1 MSTSTDTA
9 VRDTRMPAG
18 IPYIIGSEFGE
29 RFCNNGINAILAVYL
44 VQFLQV
50 GEAQATT
57 WQSLFK
63 SGAFLFPVLG
73 AVLSDVLWGKFRTI
87 IGFSIFYAAGCAVLA
102 LSSGTSGL
110 ALGLFLIAAGTGGIK
125 PCVSTNMGDQFASN
139 NQHLIGR
146 AFSWLYLTANA
157 GALVSM
163 LLCPW
168 LLEHQG
174 PRWAFG
180 IPAIVMTLF
189 TLRLWLGRNQFI
201 VVPPAG
207 RQWLRDVFSAEG
219 ARLVGRL
226 GIVYLFT
233 AVFWSLLDQS
243 IGNTWALQA
252 QSALMD
258 KHLGYGIT
266 LLPGQVS
273 FVNAL
278 FILLLVPLFSYGL
291 YPLAGRFVTVTPL
304 RKIGVGLFLAAGSY
318 LVVAWI
324 EGRIQQGVVTSL
336 WWQILA
342 YAILTAGEVL
352 VSITAL
358 EYSYRQAPLRMKS
371 FVMALY
377 LLSISAGNL
386 ITALVAAS
394 VVEPVQ
400 GVVLSAGEQAVLTLP
415 ADAGFVPG
423 QKIDFGGDTGI
434 TVRSASGKERPL
446 AGTYVI
452 GDIQGDRAPL
462 LDVANRK
469 PVAATGQFNA
479 GAEVSTYRLVGPE
492 YFLFFSALMLGAGLL
507 WIVVAMRLKEQ
518 TFVRQGA

>member
-1 MSTSTDTA
+1 MSTATA
-9 VRDTRMPAG
+9 AQGGRMPAG
-18 IPYIIGSEFGE
+18 VPYIVSSEFGE
-29 RFCNNGINAILAVYL
+29 RFCNNGINAILAVYM

-63 SGAFLFPVLG
+63 SGAFLFPLLG
-73 AVLSDVLWGKFRTI
+73 AVVSDVLWGKLRTI
-87 IGFSIFYAAGCAVLA
+87 LGFSVAYIAGCAVLA
-102 LSSGTSGL
+102 LWSGTQGL
-110 ALGLFLIAAGTGGIK
+110 AIGLFLIALGTGGIK
-125 PCVSTNMGDQFASN
+125 PCVSTNLGDQFAAS

-157 GALVSM
+157 GALISM

-168 LLEHQG
+168 LLASNG

-180 IPAIVMTLF
+180 IPAFVMAAA
-189 TLRLWLGRNQFI
+189 TLRLWLGRAKFAM
-201 VVPPAG
+201 VPPAG

-226 GIVYLFT
+226 GIIYLFT

-243 IGNTWALQA
+243 IGITWALQA

-258 KHLGYGIT
+258 KELGWGIS
-266 LLPGQVS
+266 LLPGQIS

-278 FILLLVPLFSYGL
+278 FILMLVPLFTYRV
-291 YPLAGRFVTVTPL
+291 YPLLGRFVEVTAL
-304 RKIGVGLFLAAGSY
+304 RKIGVGLLFAAGAY
-318 LVVAWI
+318 VVVAWI
-324 EGRIQQGVVTSL
+324 EGRIQNGIVTSA

-386 ITALVAAS
+386 ITAAVS
-394 VVEPVQ
+394 HGMVEPVQ
-400 GVVLSAGEQAVLTLP
+400 GVEVRAGERTTMALP
-415 ADAGFVPG
+415 ADGNFVRG
-423 QKIDFGGDTGI
+423 QKIDFSGDTGI
-434 TVRSASGKERPL
+434 TVRQADGKTRPL
-446 AGTYVI
+446 GGTYLVGEI
-452 GDIQGDRAPL
+452 REGQALL
-462 LDVANRK
+462 LDVVQRE
-469 PVAATGQFNA
+469 PVATTGSFKHTAQ
-479 GAEVSTYRLVGPE
+479 VSTYKLVGPQ
-492 YFLFFSALMLGAGLL
+492 FFMFFSYLMLGAAVL
-507 WIVVAMRLKEQ
+507 WVFVAMRIREQ
-518 TFVRQGA
+518 TFVRQDA